1 MDTTSPPNT
10 DLNGLIDHLKW
21 LYFAQ
26 SQPLAWLH
34 YRLAELAGTGKLD
47 SKANWELQH
56 ELVEMSQAIWDQTH
70 IFLERNDYVPADQ
83 EGIYC
88 DGVEII
94 QKFPATQEERD
105 GERAAWPFSH
115 LLRNGDGATNDY
127 PRRTRFWLRDPFDR
141 SSDCPDPKDLPTIT
155 GRE

>member
-26 SQPLAWLH
+26 SQPLARLH
-34 YRLAELAGTGKLD
+34 YRLAELAGTGRLD
-47 SKANWELQH
+47 PKANWELQH
-56 ELVEMSQAIWDQTH
+56 ELVEMSQAIWDETH
-70 IFLERNDYVPADQ
+70 SFLERAEYVPEDQ

-88 DGVEII
+88 DGAEII
-94 QKFPATQEERD
+94 HKFPATQEERD
-105 GERAAWPFSH
+105 EERAAWPFSH

-127 PRRTRFWLRDPFDR
+127 PRRTRFWLRDQP
-141 SSDCPDPKDLPTIT
+141 SA
-155 GRE
+155 